1 MKKIIDYNFYAIY
14 VRYDYC
20 FDDIYFFNFIKN
32 KTNRSK
38 VILEFPTYPYDSHFP
53 SHNFNLEKSRRKSI
67 LEEIYCITSPSL
79 VDSIDDI
86 DVLNFN
92 NGYFN
97 INNPYK
103 STNTALINDI
113 NIQFVMSANFAIW
126 HGVERFFYSL
136 DSFLKY
142 NSKWSIKVLLIGESP
157 YKTFLQN
164 LAIELKLNQY
174 VTFLGFKNH
183 DELPLY
189 YENSSCGIGSLSLS
203 KENLSQSSTLKSKE
217 YLHFGLPVIYAG
229 NDFILDNSPYTKR
242 VPNDDSNLDFRV
254 ILNFIEELNNI
265 PLIRNKINS
274 YHKEEISWNS
284 FAQKLLKIIG

>member
-1 MKKIIDYNFYAIY
+1 MHSISNHGFSVYGLFLDSSNLVLAELVHDNLKTVKSIFINRNSEKKDFWLISKKLIIDYNFSAIY

-20 FDDIYFFNFIKN
+20 FDDLFFYNFIKN
-32 KTNRSK
+32 TANICK

-53 SHNFNLEKSRRKSI
+53 SYNINLERSRRKSI

-86 DVLNFN
+86 NVLNFN

-103 STNTALINDI
+103 FTNTPLINDI
-113 NIQFVMSANFAIW
+113 NIQFVMSANFSIW

-142 NSKWSIKVLLIGESP
+142 NSKCSIKVLLIGESP

-174 VTFLGFKNH
+174 VTFLGFKTTTNFH
-183 DELPLY
+183 F
-189 YENSSCGIGSLSLS
+189 IT
-203 KENLSQSSTLKSKE
+203 KI
-217 YLHFGLPVIYAG
+217 LHV
-229 NDFILDNSPYTKR
+229 
-242 VPNDDSNLDFRV
+242 V
-254 ILNFIEELNNI
+254 
-265 PLIRNKINS
+265 
-274 YHKEEISWNS
+274 
-284 FAQKLLKIIG
+284 